1 MERRGRKTNGVIP
14 LELMRALPGAP
25 EEDIEV
31 EATNAQLRANR
42 NEVAVSVSTQT
53 EELSPAQF
61 LRR

>member
-31 EATNAQLRANR
+31 EATNAQLNR